1 MRYQVVLARSAERE
15 LDSLPTDVSRR
26 VTAALQRLNQEPR
39 PRGARRLSQGPG
51 WRLRV
56 GDYRVLYTIDEAVR
70 VVTV

>member
-15 LDSLPTDVSRR
+15 LPSLPTDVSRR